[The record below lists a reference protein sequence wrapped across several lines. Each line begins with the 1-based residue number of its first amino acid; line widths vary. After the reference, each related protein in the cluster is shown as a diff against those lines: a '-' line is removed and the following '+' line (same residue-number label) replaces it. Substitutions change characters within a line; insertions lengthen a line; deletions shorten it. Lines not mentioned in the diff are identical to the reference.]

1 MAVDRIFVLAAA
13 KHPVANNTRGVGN
26 DWVCCGAAVRHGS
39 IVLMVG
45 VINLLNLL
53 LDARW
58 GLTIWVVLLT
68 IVGCKLVLVLKEG
81 VLEGLVGNSL
91 VAG

>member
-1 MAVDRIFVLAAA
+1 M
-13 KHPVANNTRGVGN
+13 
-26 DWVCCGAAVRHGS
+26 VR
-39 IVLMVG
+39 
-45 VINLLNLL
+45 VIDLLNLL

-68 IVGCKLVLVLKEG
+68 VVGCKLVLVLKEG
-81 VLEGLVGNSL
+81 VLEGLVRNSL

>member
-1 MAVDRIFVLAAA
+1 
-13 KHPVANNTRGVGN
+13 
-26 DWVCCGAAVRHGS
+26 
-39 IVLMVG
+39 MVG

-58 GLTIWVVLLT
+58 GLTIRVVLLT
-68 IVGCKLVLVLKEG
+68 VVGCKLVLVLEEG
-81 VLEGLVGNSL
+81 VLEGVIRNSL